1 MATGVVVVVVAILL
15 GWANIQYWNALS
27 CKVDWIKRSKCC
39 NNLLNAYIC
48 SPPYQTH
55 THTHLIWGEGHCP
68 PFHASHTPPS
78 LSPLWYLFFG
88 ENDLCWIH
96 VIFHLLHVSR
106 SDNHRCHSRLMEEPG
121 NGHLA
126 HSCIWREQNTGSHLK
141 CCLLL
146 LCAMPVG
153 PTFKITHPPTQI
165 QSNKGANT
173 YDLE

>member
-1 MATGVVVVVVAILL
+1 MHCHARWTESKDPNVAITFWMHIFAPLP
-15 GWANIQYWNALS
+15 I
-27 CKVDWIKRSKCC
+27 RH
-39 NNLLNAYIC
+39 
-48 SPPYQTH
+48 TH
-55 THTHLIWGEGHCP
+55 THTLSEERDTVLHFML
-68 PFHASHTPPS
+68 PFPSPS
-78 LSPLWYLFFG
+78 LSPLLWYLFFG